1 MTAEGTVGVGVIG
14 LGFMGRTHL
23 AAYRR
28 ALEAGLPC
36 RVVAVCDTSVG
47 RIRGEKF
54 DAIDL
59 GEVRRHTDPAALL
72 ADPEVH
78 VVSICTPTDTHVAL
92 AEAALSAGK
101 HVLLEKPVALHS
113 VDVARLQAA
122 EERAGRWCM
131 PAMCMRYWP
140 GWRELREWVV
150 DGRYGPVVRAEFR
163 RVAPPPDWND
173 AFYLDTSRSGGAIL
187 DLHIHDVDFITWCF
201 GRPVSVHSLGTA
213 QKVTTRCTLPAGP
226 REVVAEGGW
235 IDEPGAAFR
244 MSYVVE
250 FTGAVVEYD
259 SAREPVLTCTRRGRR
274 DALPVAAE
282 TGWEAEVAH
291 FVACLTTAA
300 PRGLKPAAQ
309 GNVPRGLKHAAQ
321 GKAPRGLKHAARGK
335 TEGSAPACTLEE
347 AEFVL
352 RVIEAEHR
360 SLATGAPVAIRP

>member
-1 MTAEGTVGVGVIG
+1 MTPGENIGVGVIG

-23 AAYRR
+23 AAYRKV
-28 ALEAGLPC
+28 AEAGLPC
-36 RVVAVCDTSVG
+36 RVVAVCDTFVERLG
-47 RIRGEKF
+47 MEAVR
-54 DAIDL
+54 AIDAA
-59 GEVRRHTDPAALL
+59 GARRHTDPAALL

-78 VVSICTPTDTHVAL
+78 LVSICTPTDTHVAL
-92 AEAALSAGK
+92 AESALSAGK

-150 DGRYGPVVRAEFR
+150 DGRYGAVVRAEFR
-163 RVAPPPDWND
+163 RLAPPPDWND

-187 DLHIHDVDFITWCF
+187 DLHIHDVDFIAWCL
-201 GRPVSVHSLGTA
+201 GRPISVHSLGTP
-213 QKVTTRCTLPAGP
+213 QRVTTRYTLPTGP

-235 IDEPGAAFR
+235 SDEPGAAFR

-259 SAREPVLTCTRRGRR
+259 SAREPVWTCTCRGRR
-274 DALPVAAE
+274 EALPVAAE

-291 FVACLTTAA
+291 LVACLTTAA
-300 PRGLKPAAQ
+300 
-309 GNVPRGLKHAAQ
+309 PRGLKHAAQ

-352 RVIEAEHR
+352 RVIEAERR
-360 SLATGAPVAIRP
+360 SLATGAPVSLLA